1 MHGLILLQLQKFAQ
15 QAIGSEHWRSLLKE
29 AGFEESVFSAGRV
42 YEDQQVFRLVE
53 IAAKALGI
61 PADQVLES
69 FGRFLSTELVRLYQR
84 VIKPEW
90 KTLDIIEN
98 TETFIHSAVRVGNP
112 GAMPPPLD
120 AIRTGPNDLQLL
132 YSSERKLCKL
142 AIGIIKGLADHF
154 HEVIEIEHDA
164 CMHRGDPYCTFQLKR
179 VQRRHDTQHISL
191 NNTVAIDHTLELREP
206 VKLKGSGELGV
217 TLELENGANGLE
229 HPTSQYEFSSSD
241 LLSSEGLLEPS
252 KKAAIWEYFLQPAI
266 MPSDLASIGSYRVIA
281 KHGEGGMGA
290 VFRGIDTRTDQSVA
304 IKVVHPRIAENENSR
319 KRFLRETRSV
329 QLIKS
334 PHVVEVYEVGEVG
347 GLPYMVMEFLRGMS
361 VQAHRE
367 RFQSLPVHE
376 ILRIAIETVA
386 GLTEVHRCGI
396 IHRDLKPENL
406 WVESPS
412 LRIKIIDFG
421 LARNIEEEMRLTRSG
436 SCLGTPSYMSPEQAL
451 GESMDFRSD
460 FFSLGCVLY
469 ELTSG
474 IRPFER
480 EGLISTLNALTK
492 EEPKPPIE
500 VVEGIPNSLS
510 EVIMNLLNKNPE
522 ERPANCS
529 VLSEQ
534 LTQILDALE

>member
-15 QAIGSEHWRSLLKE
+15 HSIGAEQWRSLLKE
-29 AGFEESVFSAGRV
+29 AGFEEGVFSAGRI
-42 YEDQQVFRLVE
+42 YDDQQVVRLVV
-53 IAAKALGI
+53 IAANALGV
-61 PADQVLES
+61 PVDQVLES

-120 AIRTGPNDLQLL
+120 AIRIGPDDLQLL
-132 YSSERKLCKL
+132 YSSERKLCQL

-154 HEVIEIEHDA
+154 HEVIEIQHDA
-164 CMHRGDPYCTFQLKR
+164 CMLLGDPFCTFQLKR
-179 VQRRHDTQHISL
+179 VQRRNDTQQISL
-191 NNTVAIDHTLELREP
+191 SNTVALDHTLELQEP
-206 VKLKGSGELGV
+206 LERKATGELGV
-217 TLELENGANGLE
+217 TLELESGKTGIE
-229 HPTSQYEFSSSD
+229 SSSSQYDFSSSD
-241 LLSSEGLLEPS
+241 LISSEGVLEPS
-252 KKAAIWEYFLQPAI
+252 KKTAIWEYFLQPAI
-266 MPSDLASIGSYRVIA
+266 VPSDLASIGPYRLIA

-319 KRFLRETRSV
+319 KRFLRETRAV

-334 PHVVEVYEVGEVG
+334 PHVVEVRDVGEVG

-367 RFQSLPVHE
+367 RFQNLPVHE

-386 GLTEVHRCGI
+386 GLSEVHRCGI

-469 ELTSG
+469 ELTTG
-474 IRPFER
+474 TRPFER

-492 EEPKPPIE
+492 EEPKPPSE
-500 VVEGIPNSLS
+500 LVEGIPNSLS
-510 EVIMNLLNKNPE
+510 DLISTLLSKNPDG
-522 ERPANCS
+522 RPANCS
-529 VLSEQ
+529 VLSGQ
-534 LTQILDALE
+534 LTTVLDALG

>member
-1 MHGLILLQLQKFAQ
+1 
-15 QAIGSEHWRSLLKE
+15 
-29 AGFEESVFSAGRV
+29 
-42 YEDQQVFRLVE
+42 
-53 IAAKALGI
+53 
-61 PADQVLES
+61 
-69 FGRFLSTELVRLYQR
+69 
-84 VIKPEW
+84 
-90 KTLDIIEN
+90 
-98 TETFIHSAVRVGNP
+98 
-112 GAMPPPLD
+112 
-120 AIRTGPNDLQLL
+120 
-132 YSSERKLCKL
+132 
-142 AIGIIKGLADHF
+142 
-154 HEVIEIEHDA
+154 
-164 CMHRGDPYCTFQLKR
+164 
-179 VQRRHDTQHISL
+179 
-191 NNTVAIDHTLELREP
+191 
-206 VKLKGSGELGV
+206 
-217 TLELENGANGLE
+217 
-229 HPTSQYEFSSSD
+229 
-241 LLSSEGLLEPS
+241 LLSSEGLFEPI
-252 KKAAIWEYFLQPAI
+252 KKTAIWEYFLQPAI
-266 MPSDLASIGSYRVIA
+266 VPSDLASIGPYRLIA
-281 KHGEGGMGA
+281 KQGEGGMGA

-319 KRFLRETRSV
+319 KRFLRESRAV

-334 PHVVEVYEVGEVG
+334 PHVVEVRELGEVG

-412 LRIKIIDFG
+412 MRIKIIDFG

-500 VVEGIPNSLS
+500 LVEGMSNSLS
-510 EVIMNLLNKNPE
+510 ELIMALLSKNPE
-522 ERPANCS
+522 GRPANCS
-529 VLSEQ
+529 VLSKK
-534 LTQILDALE
+534 LTDVLDALE

>member
-15 QAIGSEHWRSLLKE
+15 HSIGAEQWQSLLKDS
-29 AGFEESVFSAGRV
+29 GFEDVVFSAGRV
-42 YEDQQVFRLVE
+42 YDDQQVFRLVE
-53 IAAKALGI
+53 IAAKSLGI
-61 PADQVLES
+61 PVDQAIES

-120 AIRTGPNDLQLL
+120 AIRTGPDDLQLL
-132 YSSERKLCKL
+132 YSSERKLCRL

-154 HEVIEIEHDA
+154 HEIIEIQHDS
-164 CMHRGDPYCTFQLKR
+164 CMLLGDPFCTFQLKR
-179 VQRRHDTQHISL
+179 IHRRHDTEQMSL
-191 NNTVAIDHTLELREP
+191 NSTIVLDNTFEPRETLERDGTG
-206 VKLKGSGELGV
+206 KLGV
-217 TLELENGANGLE
+217 TMDLKQGKNSADKSSAQGDL
-229 HPTSQYEFSSSD
+229 SSSD
-241 LLSSEGLLEPS
+241 LISSEGVLES
-252 KKAAIWEYFLQPAI
+252 AKKTTIWEFFLQPAI
-266 MPSDLASIGSYRVIA
+266 VPSDVASIGPYRLVA
-281 KHGEGGMGA
+281 KQGEGGMGA
-290 VFRGIDTRTDQSVA
+290 VFQGIDTRTEQSVA
-304 IKVVHPRIAENENSR
+304 IKIVHPRIAENENSK
-319 KRFLRETRSV
+319 KRFLRETHAV
-329 QLIKS
+329 QLVKS
-334 PHVVEVYEVGEVG
+334 PHVVEVREVGEIS

-412 LRIKIIDFG
+412 LQIKIIDFG
-421 LARNIEEEMRLTRSG
+421 LARDIEEEMRLTRSG

-451 GESMDFRSD
+451 GERIDFRSD

-469 ELTSG
+469 ELTTG
-474 IRPFER
+474 MRPFER

-492 EEPKPPIE
+492 EDPRPPIE
-500 VVEGIPNSLS
+500 LVEGIPRSLS
-510 EVIMNLLNKNPE
+510 DLTISLLTKKPDG
-522 ERPANCS
+522 RPANCS
-529 VLSEQ
+529 VLSKQ
-534 LTQILDALE
+534 LTDILNAIE